1 MSAHDHD
8 DLEYDHHGHGEQA
21 HGGPHRHSGDEASDW
36 DASYADS
43 EQRWSGRPNVQ
54 LIAELDGQAPGTAL
68 DVGSG
73 EGGDA
78 IWLAQRGWT
87 VTGLDLSPV
96 AVERARRAAADS
108 GASVEW
114 IAANIA
120 DRPLPGRTFDLVAGH
135 YLALRRDTASSAI
148 GAMLDAVAPGG
159 TLLVVGHGEEH
170 RATALEHGFDPDEY
184 LQPADFAAALDDG
197 WTIDVDEVRER
208 SDASDPASHHVSDV
222 VLRARRA

>member
-1 MSAHDHD
+1 MSAH
-8 DLEYDHHGHGEQA
+8 EHHGHD
-21 HGGPHRHSGDEASDW
+21 HGDGPHRHSGDEAADW

-43 EQRWSGRPNVQ
+43 EQRWSGRPNAQ
-54 LIAELDGQAPGTAL
+54 LVAELDGHAPGTAL

-96 AVERARRAAADS
+96 AVERARRAAGEA

-114 IAANIA
+114 VAADIAGN
-120 DRPLPGRTFDLVAGH
+120 PLPGRTFDLVAGH
-135 YLALRRDTASSAI
+135 YLALRRDTASTAI

-159 TLLVVGHGEEH
+159 TLLVVGHGAEH
-170 RATALEHGFDPDEY
+170 RATALEHGFDPDDY
-184 LQPADFAAALDDG
+184 LQPADFAAALGDG
-197 WTIDVDEVRER
+197 WAIEVDETRQR
-208 SDASDPASHHVSDV
+208 ADAADESSHHVSDV